1 METRNRRL
9 DQWWQFCTCHDL
21 SMSHGRS
28 RTGQIPLRL
37 LLTTLSMGKLK
48 IQIWAQDDNCHP
60 PAWCLCTSLLKET
73 QPSESK
79 PLRNLKRQ
87 HPNPF
92 NVFWIIELMLNPDSM
107 RTVLTLSHLKQHT
120 AHPRKPGGIHWPL
133 PPSTCKYAC
142 LGVLRETPERF
153 ELEGTFKGHLI
164 QAPCHEQG
172 HLQLDQIFQI
182 FFKSTE
188 RNQLP
193 ALFHLP
199 KVRAT

>member
-37 LLTTLSMGKLK
+37 FLTTLSMGKLK
-48 IQIWAQDDNCHP
+48 IQIWAQDDNSHP

-87 HPNPF
+87 HPNSF
-92 NVFWIIELMLNPDSM
+92 NVFWITELMLNPETHENSSDTESLEAAHSPSQKTRRGLLASSTIHM
-107 RTVLTLSHLKQHT
+107 QIRLFGCASWNPRTVWIG
-120 AHPRKPGGIHWPL
+120 RD
-133 PPSTCKYAC
+133 
-142 LGVLRETPERF
+142 F
-153 ELEGTFKGHLI
+153 
-164 QAPCHEQG
+164 
-172 HLQLDQIFQI
+172 
-182 FFKSTE
+182 
-188 RNQLP
+188 
-193 ALFHLP
+193 
-199 KVRAT
+199 